1 MADQRP
7 TPPPLP
13 WLEDDPAGHPVDPA
27 LGGPLRITPA
37 VPAGEPVIVATDAM
51 LAHAERLARL
61 HHLLSADADALGRVG
76 VLDEGLLAG
85 APPVARDAAH
95 EFGVARA
102 LVRGA
107 AHEAGRTERML
118 RESIEAYAAAEEGAR
133 QHLAALAAT
142 LAILLAPLLRGLVL
156 AALPVAFGARL
167 AGVPTDEQLRELQ
180 DWMLAHPQ
188 TITSPEFVEAV
199 RATVMSVDDGAGSA
213 LGLPP
218 GAVALIGE
226 ALGFEGVEAGAGL
239 VIGAGGLAGLFRDG
253 PVAVTRV
260 STSATTTGPEGAV
273 ERLARV
279 PEGDQ
284 VRIERNE
291 APGQAPRY
299 VVYVG
304 PTETFSP
311 VARDEPWDLTS
322 NVTGVAGLEAGS
334 LRATEA
340 AMRDAGVQPGDAV
353 QFVGFSQGG
362 LVAARLAASGDWNAA
377 GLETYG
383 APSGNIALPPG
394 LHGMAVRNS
403 DDFIP
408 ALAGPQLDHHLL
420 QVERRAFLPGSEMPT
435 ELPAP
440 AHQRSAYVAA
450 ATEVDQA
457 TSTAVRE
464 QVAALDSF
472 TADYTSA
479 PGSQVTVMMYHAERV
494 PEPSGTA
501 DPPLSA
507 SGASIR

>member
-1 MADQRP
+1 MADERP

-13 WLEDDPAGHPVDPA
+13 WLEDDPAGDPVDPA
-27 LGGPLRITPA
+27 LGGPLRISPA
-37 VPAGEPVIVATDAM
+37 VAAGEPVIVATDAM

-61 HHLLSADADALGRVG
+61 RDTISADAELLGRTG
-76 VLDEGLLAG
+76 VLDDALLSG
-85 APPVARDAAH
+85 APPVARDAAR
-95 EFGVARA
+95 EFGVALA
-102 LVRGA
+102 LTRGA
-107 AHEAGRTERML
+107 AHEADRAERML
-118 RESIEAYAAAEEGAR
+118 RQSIEAYTAAERDAR
-133 QHLAALAAT
+133 QRMAGLAALLAA
-142 LAILLAPLLRGLVL
+142 LLGPLVRTLVL
-156 AALPVAFGARL
+156 GALPVAFGARI
-167 AGVPTDEQLRELQ
+167 AGVPTDEELRQLQ
-180 DWMLAHPQ
+180 DWMLAHPR
-188 TITSPEFVEAV
+188 TITSPQFVEAV
-199 RATVMSVDDGAGSA
+199 RAAVMSVDDGAGGA

-239 VIGAGGLAGLFRDG
+239 VIGAGGLAGLFRES

-273 ERLARV
+273 QRLARV

-284 VRIERNE
+284 VRIERYE

-322 NVTGVAGLEAGS
+322 NVTGVAGLQAGS

-383 APSGNIALPPG
+383 APSGNIALPSG

-420 QVERRAFLPGSEMPT
+420 QVERRAFLPDSDMPT

-450 ATEVDQA
+450 AAEIDQA
-457 TSTAVRE
+457 TSAAVRE
-464 QVAALDSF
+464 QIAALDSF

-479 PGSQVTVMMYHAERV
+479 PGSQVTVMMYHGERV
-494 PEPSGTA
+494 PDA
-501 DPPLSA
+501 DPSASLSA